1 MIAGHHAMLAPSGLP
16 SGWRLLEYVES
27 TGAQYVDT
35 CVAPGDN
42 TLDYKIVFLHAAASI
57 KGGFGCR
64 QTSIAYTTGS
74 YVVFLRST
82 SGAEA
87 RIDIANNGAARYVA
101 AAAGT
106 MHTFRYVAAERTLY
120 VDGVSYTANS
130 KTACDYNF
138 LLGGINTAGT
148 AAAGAPIKIY
158 SASFYQFGV
167 LVRDYLPVKDAAGVA
182 GLWDAVTRTA
192 FYSATS
198 TPLVAGPEL

>member
-16 SGWRLLEYVES
+16 TGWRLLEYVES
-27 TGAQYVDT
+27 TGAQFVDT
-35 CVAPGDN
+35 GIAPGAN
-42 TLDYKIVFLHAAASI
+42 ALDYEIAFSHSAASI

-64 QTSIAYTTGS
+64 QTSSAYNSGS
-74 YVVFLRST
+74 YVVFLRSN
-82 SGAEA
+82 SGSEA

-106 MHTFRYVAAERTLY
+106 MHTFRYVAVERTLY
-120 VDGVSYTANS
+120 ADGIAYTANS
-130 KTACDYNF
+130 KTVCEYNF
-138 LLGGINTAGT
+138 CLGGINTAGT

-158 SASFYQFGV
+158 SASFYQSGV
-167 LVRDYLPVKDAAGVA
+167 LVRDYLPVKDSSGVA